1 MCRVAF
7 EKRAIV
13 MLTSHVVILNR
24 LRAMRTV
31 KYTINHLSSIMMN
44 YWIPWCS

>member
-13 MLTSHVVILNR
+13 MLTSHVVSLNR
-24 LRAMRTV
+24 LRAMEAV
-31 KYTINHLSSIMMN
+31 KYTIRQLSSIIMN
-44 YWIPWCS
+44 CWIPWCS